1 MNGNRIMTKRMED
14 ELAEMNRLKRLEL
27 EFLFFKTKMDATM
40 YKKFRDALTLDGDIS
55 ENTVFEDVEI
65 NSESQDCDKDTSLVR
80 IPIKKVAA

>member
-1 MNGNRIMTKRMED
+1 MTKRIEE

-40 YKKFRDALTLDGDIS
+40 YKKFRDTLTLDGTMS
-55 ENTVFEDVEI
+55 ENTVLGDIEIDSEYQNSDEDV
-65 NSESQDCDKDTSLVR
+65 SPTK

>member
-1 MNGNRIMTKRMED
+1 MTKRIEG

-40 YKKFRDALTLDGDIS
+40 YKKFRDALTLDGTIS
-55 ENTVFEDVEI
+55 EDMVLGDTKTDFE
-65 NSESQDCDKDTSLVR
+65 SESQDCKIKNISVVE